1 MFYRKI
7 DVRKLYEAM
16 DEPVQMEGDPGVVM
30 GDEMVG
36 STAEDPQ
43 AAESF
48 EKAEE
53 PKSDPN
59 KEAVNAMKGQTYAY
73 PVSKEDHDQLMQ
85 LIGEGSGEW
94 VSKQPLKTI
103 NNEDAMMQVGG
114 ENKPVY
120 LKIVLTQT
128 KGERLAAPTKLED
141 PDRVYVAL
149 NTSAN
154 DLRSNLETA
163 VNITNYV
170 KLTVKTP
177 LLKSGTN
184 IEHSLNMWKDFESEP
199 DQDINSPENNSND
212 MSDIDKIQK
221 EQPGLAAQLNLP
233 ESRRRFVNGKWTSIN
248 ESYKMIRDEAGGNAR
263 WLYNDST
270 KTATYVSSPEKYK
283 ELVAKHGMDGKSVPM
298 SKSEID
304 AAVQKGKAPVVVDDL
319 SKVEAGTS
327 LKSGR
332 TGRAVE
338 EIQKM
343 LGIDADGKFG
353 PKTKDAVQAFQRE
366 NGLTADGIVGPKTL
380 EAIKKKQADA
390 AAEAKAKADADA
402 KAKADADAAAA
413 ADAKAKADADAAAAA
428 DAKAKADAASNT
440 PEEKED
446 DKKLED
452 MSAEELRSEL
462 DRAKQELK
470 SAKQEDRQERRG
482 ARQDRRED
490 RKDARQARREDRKE
504 DRLQRRVEKIQKKI
518 ERATNESKIYNFEDF
533 VKIVHGL
540 QGKK

>member
-7 DVRKLYEAM
+7 DVRKLYEAT

-36 STAEDPQ
+36 STTADPQ

-59 KEAVNAMKGQTYAY
+59 KEAVNVMKGRTYAF
-73 PVSKEDHDQLMQ
+73 PVSKEDHDQLTQ

-103 NNEDAMMQVGG
+103 DNPNADAMMQVGG

-120 LKIVLTQT
+120 LKIVLTKT
-128 KGERLAAPTKLED
+128 KGERLAAPTELED

-149 NTSAN
+149 NTSVN
-154 DLRSNLETA
+154 DLKSNLETA
-163 VNITNYV
+163 TNITNYV

-177 LLKSGTN
+177 LLKRGSN
-184 IEHSLNMWKDFESEP
+184 IEHSLNMWKDFESES
-199 DQDINSPENNSND
+199 DQDINSSENNPTNVS
-212 MSDIDKIQK
+212 SIDKIQT

-233 ESRRRFVNGKWTSIN
+233 ESRKRFVNGRWTSIN
-248 ESYKMIRDEAGGNAR
+248 ESYKMVRDEAGGNSR

-270 KTATYVSSPEKYK
+270 KTAILVSSLEDYQ
-283 ELVAKHGMDGKSVPM
+283 ELLKRHNIANRESTPM
-298 SKSEID
+298 PKSEID
-304 AAVQKGKAPVVVDDL
+304 AAIQKGKPTVVVVDDI
-319 SKVEAGTS
+319 SKVEAGTV

-332 TGRAVE
+332 TGKAVE

-343 LGIDADGKFG
+343 LGIEADAKFG
-353 PKTKDAVQAFQRE
+353 PKTKAAVEAFQRE
-366 NGLTADGIVGPKTL
+366 NGLKVDGIVGPKTL
-380 EAIKKKQADA
+380 A
-390 AAEAKAKADADA
+390 ALRKPKENPATP
-402 KAKADADAAAA
+402 AAT
-413 ADAKAKADADAAAAA
+413 
-428 DAKAKADAASNT
+428 T
-440 PEEKED
+440 PDQTTAPDQTEKVTETQPKPD
-446 DKKLED
+446 EKGEKKLED
-452 MSAEELRSEL
+452 MNANELKSEL
-462 DRAKQELK
+462 NRAKQELK
-470 SAKQEDRQERRG
+470 DVKQEKRQERRE
-482 ARQDRRED
+482 ARQD
-490 RKDARQARREDRKE
+490 KREDRKE
-504 DRLQRRVEKIQKKI
+504 DRLRRRIEKIERKI
-518 ERATNESKIYNFEDF
+518 DRATNESKIYNFEDF